1 MDLTRTIGSRRSESC
16 RLATPKRRAKAGD
29 RRVQRGR
36 DHPNSVHEFECAV
49 LFHENRYCLTGK
61 KRGSI
66 MSLTINVREAT
77 NATILEIA
85 GRLTLGASGPSLR
98 DTVRGLLDSLR
109 KNIVLDLSGVTYF
122 DSFGLGQLIASNVE
136 ATSQGGAI
144 KLLNLNKK
152 TQDLMLLTKLYTVF
166 AIYTDES
173 TALMSFNVA
182 PAHS

>member
-1 MDLTRTIGSRRSESC
+1 MLPPEFGGALSRPALCEINAVYVIH
-16 RLATPKRRAKAGD
+16 RLSNLFNR
-29 RRVQRGR
+29 
-36 DHPNSVHEFECAV
+36 
-49 LFHENRYCLTGK
+49 LFHENRYCLTGR

-66 MSLTINVREAT
+66 MSLTINVREAA
-77 NATILEIA
+77 NATILELD

-109 KNIVLDLSGVTYF
+109 KNIVLDLGGVTYF
-122 DSFGLGQLIASNVE
+122 DSFGLGQLIASNVD

-182 PAHS
+182 PVHS

>member
-1 MDLTRTIGSRRSESC
+1 M
-16 RLATPKRRAKAGD
+16 
-29 RRVQRGR
+29 
-36 DHPNSVHEFECAV
+36 DHPFETPFADCSTACV
-49 LFHENRYCLTGK
+49 KISF
-61 KRGSI
+61 S
-66 MSLTINVREAT
+66 
-77 NATILEIA
+77 
-85 GRLTLGASGPSLR
+85 TLAEL
-98 DTVRGLLDSLR
+98 
-109 KNIVLDLSGVTYF
+109 TYF

>member
-1 MDLTRTIGSRRSESC
+1 
-16 RLATPKRRAKAGD
+16 
-29 RRVQRGR
+29 
-36 DHPNSVHEFECAV
+36 
-49 LFHENRYCLTGK
+49 
-61 KRGSI
+61 

-152 TQDLMLLTKLYTVF
+152 TQYLMLLTKLYTVF

-173 TALMSFNVA
+173 TALMSFDVA

>member
-1 MDLTRTIGSRRSESC
+1 MIH
-16 RLATPKRRAKAGD
+16 RLSNLFNR
-29 RRVQRGR
+29 
-36 DHPNSVHEFECAV
+36 

-98 DTVRGLLDSLR
+98 DTVRGLL
-109 KNIVLDLSGVTYF
+109 
-122 DSFGLGQLIASNVE
+122 
-136 ATSQGGAI
+136 
-144 KLLNLNKK
+144 NLNKK

-182 PAHS
+182 PAHG